1 MSTSV
6 VGVDI
11 GTTGIRAVEVQDAAK
26 PRPRILRFAEVQVPE
41 GAVVRGEVLE
51 PQTVAAALKR
61 MWATSRFSSKR
72 VVLGMGNQNVL
83 ARDYSVPLISGERI
97 RESLPFHVQD
107 MLPVPV
113 ADALLDFYPAVE
125 VRGESGPMA
134 DGLLIAAIKQAVVAN
149 VSAVEHARLRPAEVD
164 LIPFA
169 LNRLL
174 LTRAGVAGTA
184 AVVDFGASCT
194 TIVAAIDGIPRFM
207 RMIPSGGA
215 EITEALRVQLEVD
228 SARAEQLKRTVALE
242 GPVESPEEQRAREVI
257 VDQVDELI
265 RGVRNTVNYVAT
277 AIPRHPITHLHLCGG
292 GSQLR
297 GIDTMLTDMTGVPS
311 SFVDPFASVAVS
323 RRFTSATLRQ
333 KQWALTVALG
343 LAVGSAA

>member
-26 PRPRILRFAEVQVPE
+26 SRPRILRFAEVQVPE
-41 GAVVRGEVLE
+41 GAVVRGEVIE

-61 MWATSRFSSKR
+61 MWSTARLSSKR

-83 ARDYSVPLISGERI
+83 ARDYSVPLISDERI

-125 VRGESGPMA
+125 TRGEGGPMA
-134 DGLLIAAIKQAVVAN
+134 DGLLIAAIKQAVVSN
-149 VSAVEHARLRPAEVD
+149 VSAVEHARLKPAEVD

-169 LNRLL
+169 LARLL
-174 LTRAGVAGTA
+174 LTRPGVPGTA

-194 TIVAAIDGIPRFM
+194 TIVAAVDGIPRFM

-228 SARAEQLKRTVALE
+228 AARAEHLKRTVALD
-242 GPVESPEEQRAREVI
+242 GPVGSAEEQRAREVI
-257 VDQVDELI
+257 AVQVDELL

-277 AIPRHPITHLHLCGG
+277 AIPRHPIGQLYLCGG
-292 GSQLR
+292 GSRLR
-297 GIDTMLTDMTGVPS
+297 GIDALLASMTGVPA
-311 SFVDPFASVAVS
+311 SFVDPFATVAVS
-323 RRFTSATLRQ
+323 RRFTPAVLRE
-333 KQWALTVALG
+333 KQSSLTVALG
-343 LAVGSAA
+343 LAVGSPA

>member
-1 MSTSV
+1 MSSSI

-11 GTTGIRAVEVQDAAK
+11 GSTGIRAVELQDASK
-26 PRPRILRFAEVQVPE
+26 SRPRILRFAEAQVPE

-51 PQTVAAALKR
+51 PLTVAAALKR
-61 MWATSRFSSKR
+61 MWVTSRFTSKR

-83 ARDYSVPLISGERI
+83 ARDYSVPLISHERI

-125 VRGESGPMA
+125 ARGESGPMA

-149 VSAVEHARLRPAEVD
+149 VTAVEHARLRPAEVD

-169 LNRLL
+169 LARLL
-174 LTRAGVAGTA
+174 LAPPRVAGMA

-215 EITEALRVQLEVD
+215 DITEALRVQLEVD
-228 SARAEQLKRTVALE
+228 APRAENLKRTVGLD
-242 GPVESPEEQRAREVI
+242 GPVDSPETQRAREI
-257 VDQVDELI
+257 IAHQVDELI
-265 RGVRNTVNYVAT
+265 RGIRNTVNYVST
-277 AIPRHPITHLHLCGG
+277 TIPRHPITHLYLCGG
-292 GSQLR
+292 GSQLS
-297 GIDTMLTDMTGVPS
+297 GIEHMLTSMTGVRS
-311 SFVDPFASVAVS
+311 SFVDPFLGVAVS
-323 RRFTSATLRQ
+323 RKFTTATLRDR
-333 KQWALTVALG
+333 QWSLVVALG
-343 LAVGSAA
+343 LALGSTS